1 MSGATYNTVG
11 EVVTLIRDGG
21 FLLTYLHSQSPQG
34 CVQKVHIELL
44 ALKWICE
51 L

>member
-21 FLLTYLHSQSPQG
+21 FLLRYLHLQSPRG
-34 CVQKVHIELL
+34 CVQKVGLEPL